1 MRLFLPLG
9 LFASLACSGL
19 LPKSEELPPAPPAP
33 PETAAPESDISVVP
47 NTTKAT
53 ARTSPVEFSESVPGR
68 YVVKFR
74 DEEKVS
80 VDENGKLHVNGLF
93 DAANS
98 GAISGAR
105 AVSGATGSV
114 SGLFAVD
121 TTVDEAGFRALM
133 DNDAVEWV
141 EPVQMWKLSSTDPY
155 YRYQWNMAGLQIEQV
170 HARANG
176 KGVVVAV
183 IDSGVTVGADGP
195 ANVLQGYDIFE
206 RDNDPSDSAAPT
218 QSPSGSH
225 GTHVAG
231 TIAQLT
237 NNGVGVAGVAPG
249 ASILPVRIGDYR
261 GVSSENIAA
270 GIIWATDNG
279 AQVIN
284 MSVGGSSYARVVDE
298 ACRYAYDKG
307 VVVVASSGND
317 GFDGKVSYPAAYPTV
332 IAVGAHDGNNKET
345 VYSNNGKE
353 LALLAPGG
361 DTTQDVGHDG
371 QPDGILQ
378 GTITGKGWGYAQMEG
393 TSMAS
398 PHVAGAA
405 AVLISAGVKGPDAV
419 KSALVGGAKTVN
431 GVPVLDILGALN
443 YTGPVTPMVDPAADK
458 ATGPVADKGG
468 MPGGR
473 RPGVGPGRG
482 GGREGKAGEGKGR
495 GGRPGKGSKAER
507 PGRNQ

>member
-1 MRLFLPLG
+1 
-9 LFASLACSGL
+9 
-19 LPKSEELPPAPPAP
+19 
-33 PETAAPESDISVVP
+33 
-47 NTTKAT
+47 
-53 ARTSPVEFSESVPGR
+53 
-68 YVVKFR
+68 
-74 DEEKVS
+74 
-80 VDENGKLHVNGLF
+80 
-93 DAANS
+93 
-98 GAISGAR
+98 R
-105 AVSGATGSV
+105 AVSGTGSV

-121 TTVDEAGFRALM
+121 TSADEAGFRALM
-133 DNDAVEWV
+133 DNPAVEWV
-141 EPVQMWKLSSTDPY
+141 EPVQMWKLASSDPY

-195 ANVLQGYDIFE
+195 ANVLQGYDVFD

-270 GIIWATDNG
+270 GIIWAADNG

-284 MSVGGSSYARVVDE
+284 LSVGGSSYARVVDE

-332 IAVGAHDGNNKET
+332 IAVGAHDANSKEA

-405 AVLISAGVKGPDAV
+405 AILISAGVRGPDAV

-431 GVPVLDILGALN
+431 GVKVLDILGALS
-443 YTGPVTPMVDPAADK
+443 YQGPVIPMVDPAADK
-458 ATGPVADKGG
+458 ATGPVAGKGG
-468 MPGGR
+468 TPGGR
-473 RPGVGPGRG
+473 RPGMGPGRG
-482 GGREGKAGEGKGR
+482 VGREGKAGEGKGK
-495 GGRPGKGSKAER
+495 GRPGKGSKAER